1 MKHLLL
7 GLFLFQVVACDS
19 CAPPPTPVPPTPV
32 PPDSIADAGPTPP
45 PAPPTPP
52 HPVVVADAGPP
63 PEPNWGPGVREACV
77 NIAAIGC
84 AEGGTSCAGALQ
96 RAVAKRLTNV
106 PLACLSAARS
116 KAAVRACGFV
126 ACP

>member
-7 GLFLFQVVACDS
+7 GLFLFQLIACDS
-19 CAPPPTPVPPTPV
+19 CAPPPTAVPPTPV
-32 PPDSIADAGPTPP
+32 PPDSVVDAGPTPP
-45 PAPPTPP
+45 PAPPPL
-52 HPVVVADAGPP
+52 VVVDAVPP
-63 PEPNWGPGVREACV
+63 PQPDLAPGVREACL
-77 NIAAIGC
+77 NITAIGC
-84 AEGGTSCAGALQ
+84 AEGGASCAGALQ

-106 PLACLSAARS
+106 PLACLSAAGA